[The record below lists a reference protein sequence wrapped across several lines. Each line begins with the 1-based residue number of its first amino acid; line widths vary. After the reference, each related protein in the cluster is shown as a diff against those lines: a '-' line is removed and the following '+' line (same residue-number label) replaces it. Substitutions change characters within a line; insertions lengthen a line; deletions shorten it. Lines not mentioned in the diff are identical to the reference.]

1 MLVRSAALAAKS
13 RSMAL
18 TLLMGAATA
27 VGCARIHGDS
37 CSVDDDCD
45 KGRVCREAACR
56 RPCLAGRWVGD
67 RVEVLSG
74 KSAKP
79 AEVTACEQRRY
90 WVRYESGVEE
100 QVDDTRLLTRA
111 RTSK

>member
-1 MLVRSAALAAKS
+1 MRSAAHAVKFGS
-13 RSMAL
+13 TAL
-18 TLLMGAATA
+18 TLLMGAAIA

-37 CSVDDDCD
+37 CSIDEDCD

-56 RPCLAGRWVGD
+56 RPCLAGRWVGE

-74 KSAKP
+74 KSVKP

-100 QVDDTRLLTRA
+100 QVDDTRLLNRA
-111 RTSK
+111 RVSK